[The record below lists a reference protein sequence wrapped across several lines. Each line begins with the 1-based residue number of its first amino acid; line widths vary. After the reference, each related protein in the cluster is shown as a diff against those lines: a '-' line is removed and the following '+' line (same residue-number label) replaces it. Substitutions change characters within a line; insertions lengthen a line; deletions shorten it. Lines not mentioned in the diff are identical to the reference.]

1 MVGDSF
7 SLWMDDFFRSYFQ
20 FRPVNASFVGVHKFD
35 GKLPDYSEEGLSD
48 LQENMEELVERGERG
63 LKTTNSMEEIDA
75 ELAINFL
82 LIQLEELKGRHFQ
95 RGNPAVYS
103 SEAIFGL
110 ISLCLREFGPRSE
123 ALVSMMS
130 RMKEI
135 PALLD
140 QGISNVTSAPKE
152 WTNEAI
158 RQCDGAIRFLDN
170 GVKILA
176 AEWNIPGPN
185 TQIFDSAAIAL
196 NAFKEYRDYLSQE
209 LLFHER
215 EEYGCG
221 SSFFNTLLCRGH
233 AVEEM
238 DIEKLEKYGRERVA
252 EQKDELWKATLKI
265 RRDGNW
271 EQVISDLSKLHPTA
285 DTILMS
291 CQECWA
297 ECRHVA
303 IEKDLVVWPD
313 YPLFYKFIDPYF
325 VEAAPYLYFLFYR
338 SPAPYD
344 NAKTNYYLVTPVDRS
359 LPPEELE
366 QKLRAISY
374 STIKHNHVVH
384 HGAIGHHL
392 QNYYAYHG
400 ISSIGKVAGV
410 DCASRIAMFCGGT
423 MAEGWA
429 TYSTHLMDE
438 VGFNSPEEHVAEL
451 HSSMRLA
458 ARSVVDAN
466 LHSGRFS
473 FKDAVSYYVAEIGM
487 TPKAAHSEVVK
498 NSMFPCTGAM
508 YLLGFDGI
516 LDLRDAVQKRD
527 GMGFSIKRFHGSLL
541 NYGSIPVS
549 IVSKE
554 LLGN

>member
-1 MVGDSF
+1 MPDSL

-20 FRPVNASFVGVHKFD
+20 FRPVNATFVGVHKFD
-35 GKLPDYSEEGLSD
+35 AKLPDYSEEGLEDFQGS
-48 LQENMEELVERGERG
+48 MEGLIERRERG
-63 LKTTNSMEEIDA
+63 LKTSNRIEEIDL
-75 ELAINFL
+75 ELATNFL
-82 LIQLEELKGRHFQ
+82 LIQLEELKGLHFQ
-95 RGNPAVYS
+95 RGNPAIYS

-123 ALVSMMS
+123 AISSMVA
-130 RMKEI
+130 RMKAI
-135 PALLD
+135 PALLE
-140 QGISNVTSAPKE
+140 QGKSNVASAPRD
-152 WTNEAI
+152 WTSEAI
-158 RQCDGAIRFLDN
+158 RQCDGAIKFLES

-176 AEWNIPGPN
+176 NDW
-185 TQIFDSAAIAL
+185 QISNFHFLENATVAL
-196 NAFKEYRDYLSQE
+196 TAFKSYREYLSVE
-209 LLFHER
+209 LLSHAR

-221 SSFFNTLLCRGH
+221 SSFYNLLLEKGH
-233 AVEEM
+233 AVDEM
-238 DIEKLEKYGRERVA
+238 DIERLAEYGRKRVG
-252 EQKDELWKATLKI
+252 EQKDLLWKVTLKL

-271 EQVISDLSKLHPTA
+271 EAILSDLSKLHPTV

-297 ECRHVA
+297 ECRRVA
-303 IEKDLVVWPD
+303 IEKDLVEWPD
-313 YPLFYKFIDPYF
+313 YPLIYKFIDPHF
-325 VEAAPYLYFLFYR
+325 VEAAPYLYFLYYR

-344 NAKTNYYLVTPVDRS
+344 NAKTNYYLITPVDKN

-392 QNYYAYHG
+392 QNYNAYHG
-400 ISSIGKVAGV
+400 VSSIGKIAGV

-438 VGFNSPEEHVAEL
+438 AGFNSPEEHVAEL

-466 LHSGRFS
+466 LHSGKFS
-473 FKDAVSYYVAEIGM
+473 FKDAVAYYVADIGM

-498 NSMFPCTGAM
+498 NSMFPCTGGM

-516 LDLRDAVQKRD
+516 LNLRNAVTKRE
-527 GMGFSIKRFHGSLL
+527 GLGFSLKRFHRSLL

-549 IVSKE
+549 MVTRE
-554 LLGN
+554 LLGS